1 LTSLQVGV
9 AKRGAGE
16 VAVKVIA
23 VITLLL
29 FLANTFA
36 YDFFVDPRVV
46 YPIALFLGVPVL
58 GSMMC
63 KCSPIPFLIAA
74 FVPIG
79 IFVGAVNTVTLLAE
93 AHTPQSAV
101 SPLTY
106 APLAVGLIASYALR
120 IFMPRSDASASHL
133 GIGQFAVCLAG
144 TVVISGFYFYTE
156 LPDVAELFLNSMALF
171 AVFAVTLATYA
182 YYYGQ
187 NWPAVRVFAV
197 SGRFVC
203 LAAAVIG
210 VTSYTF
216 AVGEDGNHRVAGPV
230 IAESMLTLT
239 YGAALL
245 IVASG
250 CAAEDDKT
258 LMTRDWHLAE
268 AYIFVTLIIFPPLTL
283 LEYLEKFPIASG

>member
-1 LTSLQVGV
+1 MTDPQVGV
-9 AKRGAGE
+9 VKRGAGE
-16 VAVKVIA
+16 VTVKVIA
-23 VITLLL
+23 VIALLL

-36 YDFFVDPRVV
+36 YDFFVDPRVS
-46 YPIALFLGVPVL
+46 YPIALFLGVPIL
-58 GSMMC
+58 GAITC
-63 KCSPIPFLIAA
+63 RRSPIPFLIAA

-79 IFVGAVNTVTLLAE
+79 IFVGAVNTVTRLVE
-93 AHTPQSAV
+93 PHTSQAAV

-106 APLAVGLIASYALR
+106 APLAVGLIASYVLR
-120 IFMPRSDASASHL
+120 IFLPQSDAGASNL
-133 GIGQFAVCLAG
+133 GVGHFAVCLLGA
-144 TVVISGFYFYTE
+144 VAISGFYFYTE
-156 LPDVAELFLNSMALF
+156 LPDVAWLFLNSMALF
-171 AVFAVTLATYA
+171 AVLAVTLATYA

-187 NWPAVRVFAV
+187 RWPAVRIFAV
-197 SGRFVC
+197 SGRFIC

-210 VTSYTF
+210 ITSYTF

-230 IAESMLTLT
+230 VAESILTLT

-283 LEYLEKFPIASG
+283 LEYLEKFPFDSG